1 MNTKYKIFV
10 SRTQKTP
17 GFTLIELLVV
27 IAIIAIL
34 AAMLLPALS
43 AAKQKAL
50 QIKCVNGLR
59 QVGLAAA
66 MYGGDFQN
74 HLPYGFM
81 VAGVGGYGIDTNI
94 WQNYLGIKSS
104 SGTFTTLY
112 SCPATRAMTQNQD
125 ISSYAANGNIPR
137 FAADADPVQTP
148 STALSYP
155 LKKFSD
161 SSVPT
166 RTVMTID
173 AGAYQVN
180 GQVNTFWPYL
190 ESVHPWYSPAFP
202 HFGKNLSMFDP
213 ANDKGM
219 SYLDGIAVGVYFD
232 GHADAR
238 KADRTGLTDNNK
250 IPVIRPA
257 DGQRG
262 CYHAFWTGTTA
273 DSGT

>member
-1 MNTKYKIFV
+1 MKVQIPAGAVPNEKR
-10 SRTQKTP
+10 S

-43 AAKQKAL
+43 SAKQRAL

-59 QVGLAAA
+59 QVGLAAT
-66 MYGGDFQN
+66 MYGGDFN
-74 HLPYGFM
+74 NRLPYVFM
-81 VAGVGGYGIDTNI
+81 IAGASGYGIDTNA
-94 WQNYLGIKSS
+94 WQGYLGVKSG
-104 SGTFTTLY
+104 SGGFNQLY
-112 SCPATRAMTQNQD
+112 TCPATVSLTKGVDMP
-125 ISSYAANGNIPR
+125 SYAGNGNCPR
-137 FAADADPVQTP
+137 FAADDDP
-148 STALSYP
+148 SLALSYP

-166 RTVMTID
+166 RTCLAVD

-180 GQVNTFWPYL
+180 GQTNFWPYL
-190 ESVHPWYSPAFP
+190 EAIHPWYSPLFP

-213 ANDKGM
+213 ANDKGQ
-219 SYLDGIAVGVYFD
+219 SYIDGSAVTIFFD
-232 GHADAR
+232 GHAEAR
-238 KADRTGLTDNNK
+238 KADITGLNDNNK

-262 CYHAFWTGTTA
+262 NWHAYWRGTTA
-273 DSGT
+273 ASGT